1 MQPVIFAFTQANLDN
16 SLGRMKTKEIIAAV
30 NNLKVVFKGVCNK
43 CQALPLKTPKLIER
57 LNHDW
62 ATRIDDLMKS
72 AEGDAK
78 QMEAVIDEL
87 REAFQV
93 VCLTCSQVS
102 NDDNPSNHGQTFVS
116 LDSGS
121 CQANSGRA
129 KSTHTDDNVVLSRAD
144 WIGMHH
150 APEVADR
157 FYGQTPALNLMMKE
171 EPEAFENTSEKTS
184 TLLPAEVE
192 DKLRKEFSNFVSL
205 DIIDKLLL
213 SCVMSGMN
221 IAEFAKMLWFPYSIV
236 DPKTR
241 MVKSI
246 TKQAAHA
253 RWINIC
259 KRFPVF
265 MAVAASSSKDKK
277 SLEKLKRFVMNPN
290 SEEPSDKFQNGKLSA
305 AYIKAERRARDIAEK
320 KRDERIRR
328 LENEAIALR
337 KANEVLKDKL
347 HKAKGTKDV
356 TAPDGLN
363 GKTITKKGKKV
374 DNTGILPGFL

>member
-1 MQPVIFAFTQANLDN
+1 MIFAFTQANLDN

-30 NNLKVVFKGVCNK
+30 NNLKVVFKGVCAK

>member
-1 MQPVIFAFTQANLDN
+1 
-16 SLGRMKTKEIIAAV
+16 MKTKEIIAAV
-30 NNLKVVFKGVCNK
+30 NNLKVVFKGVCAK
-43 CQALPLKTPKLIER
+43 CQALPLKTPKLIDR
-57 LNHDW
+57 LNNDW

-290 SEEPSDKFQNGKLSA
+290 SEEPSDKFQNGKLSS